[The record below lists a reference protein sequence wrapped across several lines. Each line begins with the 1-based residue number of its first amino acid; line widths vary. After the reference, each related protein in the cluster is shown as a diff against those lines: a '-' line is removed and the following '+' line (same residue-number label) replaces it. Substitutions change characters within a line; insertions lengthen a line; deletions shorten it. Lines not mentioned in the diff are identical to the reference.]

1 VTEQRN
7 EHAGAGAPGGEATT
21 RAGTATE
28 ERHSDSWETPLRV
41 PHDVWAVFLRARTRD
56 PHVYVG
62 DVHAP
67 DAEMA
72 LVLAKENYTRRDP
85 CVNLWVVRADQ
96 IHATAA
102 DAVEMFAPVTD
113 KSYRFGGSYRQQ
125 QKAYRSSW
133 RLSQR
138 EEDQ

>member
-1 VTEQRN
+1 MTARALPVANETRPKDIWQRPLTE
-7 EHAGAGAPGGEATT
+7 A
-21 RAGTATE
+21 
-28 ERHSDSWETPLRV
+28 L
-41 PHDVWAVFLRARTRD
+41 DVWAVFLQARRRD

-72 LVLAKENYTRRDP
+72 LVLAKESYTRRDP

-96 IHATAA
+96 IHATTHAA
-102 DAVEMFAPVTD
+102 EEMFAPASD

-125 QKAYRSSW
+125 QKVYRGTW
-133 RLSQR
+133 QPTQR
-138 EEDQ
+138 EEDE